1 MNDDRFSSGGVIAA
15 ECTLTQAALI
25 DIWKQILWVPDL
37 EAHDNFIDLGG
48 HSLTATRCINRIRV
62 LFKVDVPLD
71 AFFMDPGDIAS
82 IADLIDNALNG
93 PGLDGRDEALR
104 PVLYPGHRA
113 SSTDGR
119 DRDGRCGRAA
129 IGSRAFRMRGRAR

>member
-1 MNDDRFSSGGVIAA
+1 MNDDRPSSNGMTAA
-15 ECTLTQAALI
+15 ACTPTEAALI

-37 EAHDNFIDLGG
+37 QVHDNFIDLGG

-82 IADLIDNALNG
+82 IAELIDNAQ
-93 PGLDGRDEALR
+93 A
-104 PVLYPGHRA
+104 A
-113 SSTDGR
+113 SR
-119 DRDGRCGRAA
+119 
-129 IGSRAFRMRGRAR
+129 